1 MNSNTLRVLHLRALA
16 LGLAFGALT
25 ALFTPASS
33 AADPGQGP
41 GPAGVPAYSRLI
53 VFGDGL
59 SDQGMFGRLTGNRYP
74 PSPPFFEGRWTN
86 GLTWVEHL
94 ARKGAWPL
102 TAADNH
108 AQGGATTGRY
118 NINEPLRGLL
128 QLGPDA
134 PIRGVLAQIEAVAAS
149 GQTLDPKALYVVWAG
164 GHDIGAYL
172 EFGQPDLNSQPPED
186 NIRAGLKLLQR
197 AGARHVLLGTMPDM
211 SATPGY
217 AGTELGARAKALV
230 DAYNRGLAAV
240 ASDMRGSGLGVTLLD
255 GSAAFARAGQASAR
269 LGIRHFSE
277 AYLPL
282 DYVDFRQ
289 PLAPAK
295 PLPAGRDANAYFSFW
310 AVSASAKVH
319 EVIAEAAFDTL
330 TTTGATAIALVDL
343 NRTRRH
349 PLHGGPGQVAFLAA
363 SPEGIP
369 DAAQISLRRGQVQ
382 PPYASDDG
390 RARLAT
396 VLRGQL
402 HFGQGPTPRQTLER
416 IVKPGQ
422 TIVIPPGT
430 TFWVAARTSPVDIL
444 IQVLPKGSQVGAATT
459 PLR

>member
-1 MNSNTLRVLHLRALA
+1 MTISILGRRQFA
-16 LGLAFGALT
+16 LGLAFTALT
-25 ALFTPASS
+25 AFLAPTAS
-33 AADPGQGP
+33 AADVDKYPGP
-41 GPAGVPAYSRLI
+41 GGTPVYSRLI

-59 SDQGMFGRLTGNRYP
+59 SDQGVFGRLTGNRYP

-86 GLTWVEHL
+86 GPTWVEHL
-94 ARKGAWPL
+94 ARKGGWPL
-102 TAADNH
+102 AAADNH

-118 NINEPLRGLL
+118 NINEPLRGAL
-128 QLGPDA
+128 QLGPEA
-134 PIRGVLAQIEAVAAS
+134 PIRGVLAQIEAVTDS
-149 GQTLDPKALYVVWAG
+149 GRALDPKALYVVWAG

-172 EFGQPDLNSQPPED
+172 EFGQPDLKAQPPED

-197 AGARHVLLGTMPDM
+197 GGARHVLLGTMPDM

-230 DAYNRGLAAV
+230 DAYNRGLVALAA
-240 ASDMRGSGLGVTLLD
+240 DMRGGGLNVTLLD
-255 GSAAFARAGQASAR
+255 GAAAFARAGQAAPR
-269 LGIRHFSE
+269 LGIRHFDE

-282 DYVDFRQ
+282 DYIDFRQ

-295 PLPAGRDANAYFSFW
+295 PLPPGRDALAFFSFW

-319 EVIAEAAFDTL
+319 EVIAEAAFETL
-330 TTTGATAIALVDL
+330 VPSAIALLDL
-343 NRTRRH
+343 PRTH
-349 PLHGGPGQVAFLAA
+349 HHLLHGGPGQVAFLAA
-363 SPEGIP
+363 SAEGIP

-390 RARLAT
+390 RTRLAT

-402 HFGQGPTPRQTLER
+402 HFGQGPAVRPSSER

-422 TIVIPPGT
+422 TIVIPPHAP
-430 TFWVAARTSPVDIL
+430 FWVAARNSPVEIL
-444 IQVLPKGSQVGAATT
+444 IQVLPKGSHVGAATT
-459 PLR
+459 ALR